1 MILID
6 WFIKNSHWIV
16 RKLHS
21 PKLTDNLIHVGGNR
35 CNYCT
40 CMSPCIHSFRIK
52 TATLSY
58 RTISGRDT
66 NMKHRIWETTCFSGG
81 YFPNVC
87 FTNCPYNLVQVC
99 VHPLTM
105 NGNLYWWKWICL
117 SKQKTREA
125 NRALALAV
133 GIIHDAFVLA
143 VHLLF
148 FFFFLNIDPSTMNT
162 VNYLALIYQT
172 KWDQHENHVCRGM
185 RRRLGHWGGFHVI
198 SVKCFYLT
206 AVTVLDKLY
215 VCSGVFV
222 VRCGIIF
229 QTHAFSVDQSY
240 IVDWLKIA
248 GSVTHRDSEGQ
259 CKEQRLPWAPVC
271 V

>member
-1 MILID
+1 
-6 WFIKNSHWIV
+6 
-16 RKLHS
+16 
-21 PKLTDNLIHVGGNR
+21 
-35 CNYCT
+35 
-40 CMSPCIHSFRIK
+40 
-52 TATLSY
+52 
-58 RTISGRDT
+58 
-66 NMKHRIWETTCFSGG
+66 MK
-81 YFPNVC
+81 
-87 FTNCPYNLVQVC
+87 
-99 VHPLTM
+99 M
-105 NGNLYWWKWICL
+105 NL
-117 SKQKTREA
+117 SKQTKDARSKQSSCFSCRHNPWRLCTRCA
-125 NRALALAV
+125 S
-133 GIIHDAFVLA
+133 
-143 VHLLF
+143 F
-148 FFFFLNIDPSTMNT
+148 FSFFLNIDPSTMNT

-222 VRCGIIF
+222 VRCEIIF